1 MSAQPQDP
9 SRVITRALLEARRR
23 GLDNLGQTRWAVAEV
38 LSVRPDMSTADATRS
53 VERAVRDMSV

>member
-9 SRVITRALLEARRR
+9 SRVIARALLEARRR
-23 GLDNLGQTRWAVAEV
+23 GLDTLGQTRWAVAEV